1 MIYIIL
7 NIIYTFKVKEYPIV
21 DILILSILFLIRV
34 LFGASLI
41 KVTISNWLY
50 LTIISSSFYLA
61 LSKRKK
67 ELENSTNTRDVLKYY
82 TNSYLEK
89 NMYMFLSMSIIFY
102 ALWTID
108 LKSVYKSSNLLVS
121 TVPFIMTIAMKYNL
135 NIENNKEDNPVEIL
149 LKDKILIILILIY
162 IIIIISILYL
172 L

>member
-1 MIYIIL
+1 MTI
-7 NIIYTFKVKEYPIV
+7 
-21 DILILSILFLIRV
+21 FL

-67 ELENSTNTRDVLKYY
+67 EFENSLNTRDVLKYY

-89 NMYMFLSMSIIFY
+89 NMYMFLCMSIIFY

-108 LKSVYKSSNLLVS
+108 LKSVYKSSNFLIL

-135 NIENNKEDNPVEIL
+135 NVEKNKEDNPVEIL

-162 IIIIISILYL
+162 IIVIISILYL